1 MKLRLRHITTG
12 LQRPSFPSITHAD
25 LSPSPISSRKQHLLC
40 TICRTLAVPFTLPF
54 LLSSFLFFSFR
65 FLCFSAPFWNSFAA
79 FFIYRLGTFF
89 SFFPFVPFSP
99 YIIFW
104 FSFSGCTFLLSSRS
118 LFCFVAT
125 FRSIENRS
133 KIEIGSFRWI
143 HKKKKKK
150 EKIPSARN
158 ARRCSPSPLVFLFWP
173 SFHLRRVSLL
183 FAFLPRGPY
192 PSSLASSLASY
203 LYLSLIRIT
212 LRVSLSGIRGRN
224 NGDTCPRS
232 EASHMNGSFIR
243 CNGVL

>member
-1 MKLRLRHITTG
+1 MHHLPNVSG
-12 LQRPSFPSITHAD
+12 PFYSSFSFI
-25 LSPSPISSRKQHLLC
+25 L
-40 TICRTLAVPFTLPF
+40 LPF
-54 LLSSFLFFSFR
+54 FFLFVFFVSLLLFGILSQH
-65 FLCFSAPFWNSFAA
+65 FL
-79 FFIYRLGTFF
+79 YRLGTFF
-89 SFFPFVPFSP
+89 SFFPFAPFSP

-104 FSFSGCTFLLSSRS
+104 FSFSDCSFLLSFYALFSVS
-118 LFCFVAT
+118 LRRFVA
-125 FRSIENRS
+125 S
-133 KIEIGSFRWI
+133 KIVVKSKWDRSDGFTK
-143 HKKKKKK
+143 KKKKKK

-158 ARRCSPSPLVFLFWP
+158 ARRCSPSPLVFLFRP

-183 FAFLPRGPY
+183 FAFLPRGPC

-203 LYLSLIRIT
+203 LHLSLIRIA